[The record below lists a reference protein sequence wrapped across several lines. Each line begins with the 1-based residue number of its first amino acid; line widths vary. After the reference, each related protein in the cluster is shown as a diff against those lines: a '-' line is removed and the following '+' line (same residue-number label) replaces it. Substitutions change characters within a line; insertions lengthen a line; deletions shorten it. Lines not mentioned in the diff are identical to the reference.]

1 MLFEEKERVDQ
12 DSKRYIENDFTY
24 LDRSAR
30 KESDNV
36 RQFLNKWVNCF
47 PKQEAIEI
55 ISRIKSGDKIAFD
68 SAVFEVFL
76 YSIIKSLGYHIDI
89 HPELDNGSKKRP
101 DFLVRTPNGD
111 EFYLEAVLASEDS
124 KEKKAK
130 EQIKNVVL
138 EAINSINSP
147 DFFIGINAEGDP
159 NTPPSSKKLCSFI
172 TLWLT
177 QLDPDIVMENVEKN
191 GLDSIPSIIWKH
203 EGWCIEFEAI
213 PKNPEKRGK
222 GQKVIGLHS
231 NGFREVN
238 TWKTIIKA
246 IRSKGGRYGELKKP
260 FIIAICV
267 DEFSIDR
274 YDETQALFGQEE
286 LIINIETLTILPKK
300 RRARNGAWL
309 GPQGIQ
315 YTRVSGVWI
324 FNSVNPWNLVTRQ
337 NTLYFNPWAQ
347 FSIPD
352 ELQTVNHAIVVGSK
366 LEWIEG
372 KNLSDILDLP
382 ISWPE

>member
-47 PKQEAIEI
+47 PKKEAIEI

-76 YSIIKSLGYHIDI
+76 YSIIKCLGYHIDI

-159 NTPPSSKKLCSFI
+159 NTPPSSKKLCNFI

-177 QLDPDIVMENVEKN
+177 QLDPDIVIKNVEKN

-231 NGFREVN
+231 NGFREVK
-238 TWKTIIKA
+238 TWKSIIKA
-246 IRSKGGRYGELKKP
+246 IRSKGSRYGELKKP

-286 LIINIETLTILPKK
+286 LIINIETPTILPKK
-300 RRARNGAWL
+300 RRAPNGAWL

-352 ELQTVNHAIVVGSK
+352 ELQTVNHAIVVGSE
-366 LEWIEG
+366 LEWVEG

-382 ISWPE
+382 ISWTE